1 MMNQKTPYIYYALRT
16 KAKIVLR
23 LCGILLFSSLG
34 SITMTS
40 CFTGIE
46 STKKISLSREDR
58 KILAPTPEE
67 EYFKG
72 VASEPLSAWK
82 KGKQFIAADNKTLL
96 IFTQH
101 SLPIDPD
108 SAAIKGSI
116 LYFEGI
122 EPKMEPDGTS
132 SATLIFKDNRS
143 YYRYNT
149 GKPFSKAG
157 EMISSD
163 QIPMMIDLD
172 MVKEADKLLS
182 GNKFCLRSPLW
193 YDINGNR
200 ISGKKFIEVTIQE
213 VRPGDISFPLKLR
226 FYDNAGNEGWI
237 FMNYGNL
244 GTETRL
250 FSNLFFLNDIRK
262 KYPSITDETW
272 EYICE
277 GKVKLGMTKEECKLS
292 LGNPND
298 VSRGHDYSQTL
309 DLWQYPDG
317 TVLWF
322 EDGLLSR
329 YRR

>member
-1 MMNQKTPYIYYALRT
+1 MNQKPPYIYSGLRA
-16 KAKIVLR
+16 KAKSMLR
-23 LCGILLFSSLG
+23 LFGLVLITEFG
-34 SITMTS
+34 SAMMTS

-72 VASEPLSAWK
+72 VASQPLSEWK
-82 KGKQFIAADNKTLL
+82 KGKQFMAADNKTLL
-96 IFTQH
+96 IFSQH

-108 SAAIKGSI
+108 SAGIRGNI

-122 EPKMEPDGTS
+122 EPKMEPDGNTS
-132 SATLIFKDNRS
+132 ASIIFKDDKS
-143 YYRYNT
+143 YYRYNS
-149 GKPFSKAG
+149 GKPMEKAG
-157 EMISSD
+157 EMIFSD

-172 MVKEADKLLS
+172 MVKEADELLS
-182 GNKFCLRSPLW
+182 GNKFWIRSPLW

-200 ISGKKFIEVTIQE
+200 IPGKKFIEVTVQE
-213 VRPGDISFPLKLR
+213 VRPGDISFPLKLK
-226 FYDNAGNEGWI
+226 FYDNKGNEGWI
-237 FMNYGNL
+237 FMNYGNQ

-262 KYPSITDETW
+262 KFPSITDETW

-277 GKVKLGMTKEECKLS
+277 GRVKLGMTKEECKLS

-317 TVLWF
+317 TALWF